1 MNNLSKRFT
10 EVEYILKKLDISN
23 KQKIPKGIWEYIEE
37 NKDKKY
43 IVNYDEDKNL
53 EEQNLNI
60 DTIAILTYL
69 NIEYLLDENQRKE
82 MTELLRNDEIIAE
95 QKKSKKYNSK
105 DLFKNSEN
113 NNNEVILSE
122 SRRERW
128 YDKMFSIF
136 KWFIRNNK

>member
-82 MTELLRNDEIIAE
+82 MIELLRNDEIIAE